1 MVTSADCSRVCAFAF
16 GKMEQGGAFEFSQDI
31 VDGALQTALTI
42 FSGAMQ
48 PYNTMLA
55 PWFLRSVVHLC
66 ISDANKLLLMQSP
79 LLTRL
84 LVEALLVD
92 PAHPRQEQAD
102 AVKAGIQCDAAEC
115 FMQLALFDPARDA
128 LKQDAEVLDSL
139 RAVVEKGITE
149 EAKKSAEGALMAL
162 DPKEGHREIDP
173 DSLHVMMS
181 CARQS
186 CCRSAKPAALD
197 RLRVRSKQT
206 NGTARTSSPKSSGSC
221 RREATKCGS
230 TWSV

>member
-16 GKMEQGGAFEFSQDI
+16 GKMEEGGAFEFSQDI

-42 FSGAMQ
+42 FSGAML

-55 PWFLRSVVHLC
+55 PWFLRSLVHLC

-115 FMQLALFDPARDA
+115 FMQLAMFGPARDA

-139 RAVVEKGITE
+139 RAVVDKGITE

-181 CARQS
+181 CARNILLS
-186 CCRSAKPAALD
+186 FREI
-197 RLRVRSKQT
+197 
-206 NGTARTSSPKSSGSC
+206 SSGLTGC
-221 RREATKCGS
+221 VCVRNRPMGLPGRRHQNRRGAAGERIR
-230 TWSV
+230 SVVRP

>member
-1 MVTSADCSRVCAFAF
+1 
-16 GKMEQGGAFEFSQDI
+16 
-31 VDGALQTALTI
+31 
-42 FSGAMQ
+42 
-48 PYNTMLA
+48 
-55 PWFLRSVVHLC
+55 
-66 ISDANKLLLMQSP
+66 
-79 LLTRL
+79 
-84 LVEALLVD
+84 
-92 PAHPRQEQAD
+92 
-102 AVKAGIQCDAAEC
+102 
-115 FMQLALFDPARDA
+115 MQLALFEPARDA

-139 RAVVEKGITE
+139 RAVVDKGITE

-181 CARQS
+181 CAQSS
-186 CCRSAKPAALD
+186 CCRSAESAPPD

>member
-16 GKMEQGGAFEFSQDI
+16 GKMEEGGAFEFSQDI

-115 FMQLALFDPARDA
+115 FMQLALFEPARDA

-139 RAVVEKGITE
+139 RAVVDKGITE

-181 CARQS
+181 CTRNILLS
-186 CCRSAKPAALD
+186 FREI
-197 RLRVRSKQT
+197 
-206 NGTARTSSPKSSGSC
+206 SSP
-221 RREATKCGS
+221 
-230 TWSV
+230 